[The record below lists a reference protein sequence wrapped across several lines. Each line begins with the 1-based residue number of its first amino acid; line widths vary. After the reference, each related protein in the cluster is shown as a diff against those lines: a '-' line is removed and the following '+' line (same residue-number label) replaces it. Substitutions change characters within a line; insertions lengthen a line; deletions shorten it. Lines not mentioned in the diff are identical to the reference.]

1 MSLLVIF
8 EILELFVNTLTPDDK
23 YSLCNSE
30 YLSQRIQMQLS
41 KKRKTF
47 SHFFVKFLKF
57 TSNFEHFETKDGPFR
72 TPSDRQHAKRSQT
85 LMKLEWQ
92 HFFHFFITLTKTE
105 LEIVSLSD
113 M

>member
-1 MSLLVIF
+1 M
-8 EILELFVNTLTPDDK
+8 
-23 YSLCNSE
+23 
-30 YLSQRIQMQLS
+30 S
-41 KKRKTF
+41 KKAR
-47 SHFFVKFLKF
+47 
-57 TSNFEHFETKDGPFR
+57 FR

>member
-1 MSLLVIF
+1 M
-8 EILELFVNTLTPDDK
+8 
-23 YSLCNSE
+23 
-30 YLSQRIQMQLS
+30 S
-41 KKRKTF
+41 KKAR
-47 SHFFVKFLKF
+47 
-57 TSNFEHFETKDGPFR
+57 FR

-85 LMKLEWQ
+85 LMKLAWQ